1 MKKLITHPFVMIALV
16 AAGLL
21 SACKKNSSVNTSSNS
36 AANSSTGTVATIA
49 AGNIAIALSSSVKAD
64 SVVLMH
70 ACTPGVRPDTVAF
83 SALPAS
89 VGTYLTANYAGY
101 TKQKAFKVL
110 DRTGALTGYVV
121 VINFNGKPV
130 GLRFD
135 TTGTFVSVL
144 EQRERQDEDDDNPG
158 WHKGGRFDDRD
169 GMHLDTVAIS
179 ALPTTIKT
187 YFATNYATDTLVHA
201 VVTKDTSYIVF
212 SVNKGMFATAFSS
225 KLAFIKRVQLNP
237 RPVKKHTA
245 IAQSALP
252 VAITTYLTKT
262 YPGYAFDKAFAETTN
277 GVVDRYV
284 VLIDASGTRYGL
296 VFDMSGTFV
305 KSIPVK

>member
-1 MKKLITHPFVMIALV
+1 MKKLITSPFVMIALV

-21 SACKKNSSVNTSSNS
+21 SACQKNSSLNTSGNS
-36 AANSSTGTVATIA
+36 AAKTSTGTIA
-49 AGNIAIALSSSVKAD
+49 STSTGNIVVAVTANAVSAD
-64 SVVLMH
+64 SVVLMN
-70 ACTPGVRPDTVAF
+70 ACTPGIKPPDTLAF

-101 TKQKAFKVL
+101 TKQKAFKIL
-110 DRTGALTGYVV
+110 DRTGAIVGYVV
-121 VINFNGKPV
+121 VINYNGKPV

-135 TTGTFVSVL
+135 ASGAFVEVL
-144 EQRERQDEDDDNPG
+144 EQREPHDIDGPG
-158 WHKGGRFDDRD
+158 WHKGGRFDNRD
-169 GMHLDTVAIS
+169 GMHLDTVAVS
-179 ALPTTIKT
+179 ALPTAIKT

-237 RPVKKHTA
+237 RPVKKHQA

-252 VAITTYLTKT
+252 AAIATYLTKT

-277 GVVDRYV
+277 GVIDRYV

-296 VFDMSGTFV
+296 VFDISGTFV